1 MTFPASDHRQKTVY
15 SNSSGRLKHTTHTHE
30 KMLRHDKYIQK
41 SSKGMF
47 LYLAQYPVRW
57 TTQTALHFSH
67 GRPVQFRHQLDFS
80 GKHPSH
86 AAIAHEDYPFTF
98 PPLSIARYLFIQS
111 LGCRG
116 QNENGQVLLKLEY
129 LFTDY
134 DTWDFVVLKAIH
146 TYFEISSGGKTWTRM
161 LRQWN
166 MSTK

>member
-1 MTFPASDHRQKTVY
+1 
-15 SNSSGRLKHTTHTHE
+15 
-30 KMLRHDKYIQK
+30 MLRHDKYIQK